1 MVQISSGGDLPPG
14 VLFAQY
20 AYLSDRTIISLG
32 LLVTFF
38 ILLLVISVGV
48 VLAFYLGEPSSTTEV
63 LGEAEARPGT
73 DLGAKITAHKT
84 GRGRT
89 VKEPYVEPMAPEVRI
104 PVPAQD
110 SQTSVALPISQL
122 FRKNFCDYIV
132 YPDLVAQGGEFV
144 PLLGKVSWNVFQAAF
159 ANAVSQQRHT
169 EPMTFLGVWLYKEAT
184 AREFASEVATMT
196 HINTIIIQTHISV
209 PFRAGHTCIS
219 RPICAM
225 AASDLRPSFEVAQQA
240 ESFLRSRGDKF
251 RIVFSSTLGVMV
263 YVGQAFRKQPSGPY
277 DACDSS
283 YMAGRDFLCS
293 GGTTSLGLEMYDK
306 DEMYTYVIYQDGSN
320 QHFVT
325 YETTN
330 SLLDKRATMERIFW
344 NCPADPPTEEL
355 QKLVGL
361 QKWEP
366 LLAGCDPEVQ
376 IRVTARAQEVA
387 FSTD

>member
-1 MVQISSGGDLPPG
+1 
-14 VLFAQY
+14 
-20 AYLSDRTIISLG
+20 
-32 LLVTFF
+32 
-38 ILLLVISVGV
+38 
-48 VLAFYLGEPSSTTEV
+48 
-63 LGEAEARPGT
+63 
-73 DLGAKITAHKT
+73 
-84 GRGRT
+84 
-89 VKEPYVEPMAPEVRI
+89 MAPEVRI

-110 SQTSVALPISQL
+110 SQTSVALPISPPTVATRRSGMMFCVVGDGLASAEL

-144 PLLGKVSWNVFQAAF
+144 PLLGKVSWNVFQAGAKVNRDVGLGLSFSAVGIGQHGSTLDSLPSMATQLAGFVQTMNVTAMGVLNFPRHLGTKANTLAPAFQAF

-330 SLLDKRATMERIFW
+330 SLLDKMNLYIETISDGWALFEAHRDSA
-344 NCPADPPTEEL
+344 
-355 QKLVGL
+355 Q
-361 QKWEP
+361 
-366 LLAGCDPEVQ
+366 GCAIQEHYQRLEMVQ
-376 IRVTARAQEVA
+376 FNARNR
-387 FSTD
+387 SRNSLR